1 MNNKNFITTFLRV
14 IERKYVLFFIYLA
27 SLFISIY
34 IFYYLFT
41 EENKFIVDN
50 FGNLNIFLVNNM
62 FGWFIE
68 SVLTQGI
75 PKISYAGIDFYFSM
89 RPILPYFLIFVFENI
104 STNFFLI
111 LLIKNL
117 LMGILIYFIIQNYN
131 KNFNNLFIV
140 ICLILIFYNPH
151 NTHIM
156 FDIGAEEGFLNY
168 LMIFLFFFIIGDY
181 KYKSLFVGA
190 TLSAIFFT
198 KESMFIL
205 TFIVPLVYIFLE
217 KKHNKYL
224 PLIMILI
231 SNLAWG
237 SYHYKTQNYFPI
249 GPTGSAK
256 NAFNLANVYH
266 EDFSSTYPRVSPD
279 IYFYKTIELVK
290 EKKITDEKELMDIL
304 INQSLTFLKENP
316 YEVMKGIFKK
326 VYVIT
331 LSPFKDT
338 RVRQEDSN
346 PIRYSNFPNKIIFNF
361 SLIILFINIFNK
373 HRLFQKKKIDFYYLI
388 ILMTYFMP
396 YIIGFVYPRHCTAM
410 YTLGHVYIFFKI
422 IEINKFNINKFIKII
437 DDQK

>member
-1 MNNKNFITTFLRV
+1 MKP
-14 IERKYVLFFIYLA
+14 A
-27 SLFISIY
+27 
-34 IFYYLFT
+34 
-41 EENKFIVDN
+41 
-50 FGNLNIFLVNNM
+50 
-62 FGWFIE
+62 
-68 SVLTQGI
+68 
-75 PKISYAGIDFYFSM
+75 
-89 RPILPYFLIFVFENI
+89 
-104 STNFFLI
+104 
-111 LLIKNL
+111 
-117 LMGILIYFIIQNYN
+117 
-131 KNFNNLFIV
+131 
-140 ICLILIFYNPH
+140 
-151 NTHIM
+151 
-156 FDIGAEEGFLNY
+156 DIGAEEGFLNY

-256 NAFNLANVYH
+256 NALNLANVYH

-290 EKKITDEKELMDIL
+290 EKKITNEKELMDIL

-373 HRLFQKKKIDFYYLI
+373 HRLFLKKKIDFYYLI